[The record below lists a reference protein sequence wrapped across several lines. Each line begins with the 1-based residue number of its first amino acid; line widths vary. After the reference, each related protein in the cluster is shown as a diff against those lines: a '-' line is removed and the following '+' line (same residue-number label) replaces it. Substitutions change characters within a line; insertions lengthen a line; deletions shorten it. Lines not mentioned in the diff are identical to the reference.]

1 MKKDIYSISSFT
13 RKRIDFGYTKKYRK
27 ESIDYP
33 IRK

>member
-1 MKKDIYSISSFT
+1 MKKDIYDVSFVT
-13 RKRIDFGYTKKYRK
+13 IKRIDFGYTKKYRK